1 MILNL
6 LSQRLSQWAA
16 KSARSPIES
25 SGIMASL
32 GGMKEL
38 FK

>member
-6 LSQRLSQWAA
+6 LSQGLSEWGAEVGSLSDEA
-16 KSARSPIES
+16 